1 MRGFRF
7 RSMAWPLVY
16 SAFGRRRVGLRQT
29 WLIWFRRSTRENK
42 RFCAIEGEEP
52 LVDFVTREQDVW
64 SRQFYSHDGQ
74 NILSQPNKNASN
86 HFLRKSSYSLWQ
98 KRIPSRPPPPP
109 LPAPVLPGPADSAV
123 VHISTNSRILP
134 GANLSTLDSFFIATT
149 IFFSLS
155 RDNSFFFFS
164 YPKIVSTPIK
174 KSVALTL
181 SSPLSPRVWSNK
193 FTTK

>member
-98 KRIPSRPPPPP
+98 KRIPSRAPPPPTP
-109 LPAPVLPGPADSAV
+109 RPCAPWS
-123 VHISTNSRILP
+123 SRL
-134 GANLSTLDSFFIATT
+134 GCSSYFNEFTDTAGSKSLYVRQFFHC
-149 IFFSLS
+149 
-155 RDNSFFFFS
+155 NNHFFF
-164 YPKIVSTPIK
+164 P
-174 KSVALTL
+174 
-181 SSPLSPRVWSNK
+181 
-193 FTTK
+193 